1 MLCPN
6 VSDHRV
12 KDLKSNQHQLD
23 RQTFLTLLHRQLK
36 RNRDNDCY
44 PLGVEGAR
52 GALFKITLT
61 SHGYTVVAKG
71 TVAAF
76 IKDLEHEHQ
85 VYQRLLA
92 IQGIRVPVCL
102 GSINLAHPYYY
113 DIGVQ
118 IVHMIILSWAG
129 EKLDRDMI
137 LKHMNQKRLDILV
150 TQSVEEVHHA
160 GIFHGDARIPNMLWN
175 AEMDGFMLI
184 DFERSQSKT
193 DLAQNLAQ
201 LFRNRK
207 ERRRFPVE
215 QALNEKAEE
224 ITPDLE
230 SRVEILFMN
239 EVSSARGEVARFLKQ
254 AIIKDE

>member
-1 MLCPN
+1 
-6 VSDHRV
+6 
-12 KDLKSNQHQLD
+12 
-23 RQTFLTLLHRQLK
+23 
-36 RNRDNDCY
+36 
-44 PLGVEGAR
+44 
-52 GALFKITLT
+52 
-61 SHGYTVVAKG
+61 
-71 TVAAF
+71 
-76 IKDLEHEHQ
+76 
-85 VYQRLLA
+85 
-92 IQGIRVPVCL
+92 
-102 GSINLAHPYYY
+102 
-113 DIGVQ
+113 
-118 IVHMIILSWAG
+118 
-129 EKLDRDMI
+129 
-137 LKHMNQKRLDILV
+137 
-150 TQSVEEVHHA
+150 
-160 GIFHGDARIPNMLWN
+160 MLWN